1 MSLPKRSIFSAPL
14 RYLIVATFG
23 FCIDFLLY
31 IALVAMGVSIYWA
44 NACGFCV
51 GAAANVLLIRRFVF
65 PDSRF
70 RLSTDLPLTLA
81 ANGAML
87 GVGTGLLWVLVDAL
101 AVNPYAAKLAANGA
115 TFMLNYVTRTV
126 FFRKK

>member
-1 MSLPKRSIFSAPL
+1 L